1 MFYTSLYFPRV
12 FYLIILVSFFT
23 DVESC
28 KPRSNRTVEVLK
40 DFKPQILLV
49 CLIFKESGLARALI
63 DFCVLV
69 LVYLR

>member
-12 FYLIILVSFFT
+12 FYLIFFT

-40 DFKPQILLV
+40 DLKPQILLV
-49 CLIFKESGLARALI
+49 CVIFKESGLARALI